1 MSDDPGVESA
11 YRVGDLYWKKDND
24 GSKDWVLVKL
34 INFDSAK
41 MNGMCALIDERTGS
55 RMPNQ
60 TVQLDFNT
68 MTICPANPLFTTYPD
83 MTSLRYLH
91 EAALVKNLYD
101 RWIPDDRQP
110 YTSMSNVLIAVNPLR
125 YLKKLEKKMFVS
137 QSLDKSPPHPYNVA
151 ENAYRQLR
159 SVKQNQSIIISG
171 ESGSGKTETSKI
183 ILDFLTERSSFTGG
197 SAAKLSRSTSN
208 QDEEIREHEHALGER
223 LMETIPILESFG
235 NAKTHRNHNSSRFGK
250 YMRLQFSPDEDIRS
264 TALHL
269 TGASIDTYLLETS
282 RVVHPPEGERN
293 FHVFYEVLRSGDAP
307 LLEELKLVPN
317 PYVKSKFGSSNSEE
331 WMDQYHYLNR
341 SGCTASDFIDDR
353 ANFQLLKSALNFAGI
368 DPNELFRIVAG
379 VLHLGNLN
387 FDEEDTSEGMTA
399 IIHRE
404 NDKEACI
411 DIIADML
418 GLKLDDLIDALLKKK
433 IERTKGSFQR
443 RGSVYFVGKT
453 VQQASYSRDTV
464 AKMIYDQV
472 FSSLMLQCADI
483 LEYNLAMKDELPY
496 IGVLDIFG
504 FEDFEPKNR
513 NSFEQLLINYA
524 NEALQS
530 MFNQC
535 ILKAEQELYQAENI
549 WAPQDASLLFPF
561 LPQPSDE
568 PLVVQQRIESGKPIS
583 YDDNR
588 ECLSLITDRRDGVL
602 AILNTVGR
610 LAGPSDRKLNERL
623 HTTFKKHPCF
633 VLPHPR
639 DAQHTFCIKHY
650 AGIVRYRIDGFIDK
664 NNNVASS
671 QFKELISGST
681 LKLLNASPFDGAS
694 KTPPGSVSEMFS
706 HQMKG
711 LVLELDSTRNNFIRC
726 IKPNPA
732 MDAKIFDRSS
742 VLDQLRCSGTIQACQ
757 VLQVGLPTRVSY
769 EELVFIYSD
778 LLGTPFMQR
787 FRDNDRLFTQ
797 ALCQVLD
804 FPTDAFRLGDT
815 RLFFKT
821 GKIHLLDTV
830 LAVTPAF
837 PPVELKSRLVS
848 YLAKQRWISAT
859 TKVIVLRTCEK
870 IFLNCRKGRRAI
882 VLQCWF
888 RQILARKRVEKIR
901 AENRAS
907 KKWNSLLSK
916 LQIRSAFDRSV
927 EDKLTL
933 LQVLLRHKNLKANG
947 KWLLT
952 WLGPLQRAMYVRKL
966 GRAACIAYLAK
977 RAFTALLDK
986 VRRERA
992 CVKIQSQIR
1001 RVLAT
1006 EYVKKIRQ
1014 QSRARAHWD
1023 LIRIVTKVNI
1033 CFMAMYRRAHVF
1045 ELERDVTRL
1054 NDENSQLSEQ
1064 NLKLLERIGTLEAV
1078 KFTWD
1083 QKQSEFQAMAESFA
1097 MEKSIFE
1104 EEISTRN
1111 IKITHLTS
1119 QIEDLQVRLR
1129 ISQNN
1134 GEVQAVKCSRLEETN
1149 KALSE
1154 SRRILEENLSSLEK
1168 QLSSSLEN
1176 YRSFETENMLQN
1188 NQLKDQVDAMQNRIN
1203 DTKHELRLKTVQ
1215 VSELEEYNTELKD
1228 ENESLLRRMDEMEQL
1243 HEQTLS
1249 NHARESSSKISE
1261 LTAQVETLQAHLQ
1274 KSAEDHDQKSKALA
1288 DLETALLAQKSQ
1300 NMQLSMDLNRINS
1313 ESSHKINSLDTEITN
1328 ARSEISHLNF
1338 ELNRLQADLDAA
1350 NSHIELKSNKIS
1362 ELETIKDQYREK
1374 GSQLMEKMVQ
1384 LEKTL
1389 AASKEE
1395 ELTQA
1400 LQAQQED
1407 HNQQVASLNSQL
1419 KTLHLQYKQAQVEI
1433 EIHSAAVKEF
1443 DNFRQ
1448 LLKEDNMTLKQKVE
1462 SLAAA
1467 LMESKDKEVALDTKL
1482 TDSNI
1487 EISKLQSQLQY
1498 TGLNLKDKLAELE
1511 RAENALD
1518 AKSATVELEK
1528 MCGQLTE
1535 VHTSLTTEL
1544 QSLKLS
1550 QIAAKQTEEELD
1562 DQLAE
1567 SSRRAVVLGAQLKQM
1582 QLQLDQVHE
1591 HIAVKDA
1598 VVMAEETMKL
1608 QLKVDNEV
1616 LYEKVDAS
1624 QKAIAEVRNKELEL
1638 ASQLSDSNRE
1648 ISTLLSKL
1656 ESVKLQF
1663 DIANSHIKEQA
1674 KVISDYEGMISELKE
1689 KSLDLQI
1696 KVTHLEM
1703 ALAES
1708 RAKERTLGSHVAN
1721 TSDHISSLTTQLGN
1735 VQRQFSEVNE
1745 QAEIKT
1751 AEAKVFETFK
1761 NQLKLDN
1768 MTLTEKMESLIHH
1781 LSESKQQETKMEV
1794 QLAESRKQVL
1804 AFELQTES
1812 ANLKLEQTE
1821 AQLEATLTNALELK
1835 SKASELSLE
1844 NQSLA
1849 EEIALLRTKVEDLQ
1863 RKEVDFKLQLDENSH
1878 QMLVLHAQAA
1888 QTQIQLE
1895 QAQEEMNVKAAV
1907 IMAVEAMNAK
1917 LKEDLA
1923 SAMSRLKDAN
1933 ATIFNM
1939 KLTEEELGHRIADS
1953 NDHIYALQTQLTQL
1967 MTKFDVEIDSS
1978 ADMKLA
1984 STPDGVNNISN
1995 ESKQVQRAN
2004 DPIMPYRSDLV
2015 NQLKSTAPIISN
2027 NIQALTPITNS
2038 TDLLSNVQTVFI
2050 SVTPEDSGYS
2060 QNSRQ
2065 ELEARIDGNNNKVA
2079 ALEAQLKLL
2088 EMKQEHFL
2096 QEARANESIE
2106 KLRATIAEKDDL
2118 IAELR
2123 KQLRKEELGIRS
2135 PLSPVYSSS
2144 GGEAKVML
2152 PVVTTSAPT
2161 NATSKGTAR
2170 DPDVFKPIVQLEAEV
2185 KQQQDLMRRVRK
2197 VVLQSRWGQQQL
2209 TTSEPEEPPEPTDS
2223 HMISRAFTSYDSCVS
2238 FEDV

>member
-694 KTPPGSVSEMFS
+694 KTPPGSVSE
-706 HQMKG
+706 
-711 LVLELDSTRNNFIRC
+711 I
-726 IKPNPA
+726 
-732 MDAKIFDRSS
+732 

-1083 QKQSEFQAMAESFA
+1083 QKQSEFQAMAES
-1097 MEKSIFE
+1097 
-1104 EEISTRN
+1104 
-1111 IKITHLTS
+1111 
-1119 QIEDLQVRLR
+1119 

-1149 KALSE
+1149 KAL
-1154 SRRILEENLSSLEK
+1154 K
-1168 QLSSSLEN
+1168 N

-1518 AKSATVELEK
+1518 AKSATVEELEK

-2197 VVLQSRWGQQQL
+2197 VVLQSRW
-2209 TTSEPEEPPEPTDS
+2209 
-2223 HMISRAFTSYDSCVS
+2223 
-2238 FEDV
+2238 

>member
-404 NDKEACI
+404 NDKGACI

-549 WAPQDASLLFPF
+549 WAPQNASLLFPF
-561 LPQPSDE
+561 LPQPADE

-588 ECLSLITDRRDGVL
+588 ECLSLITDRRDGIL

-694 KTPPGSVSEMFS
+694 KTPPGSVSE
-706 HQMKG
+706 
-711 LVLELDSTRNNFIRC
+711 I
-726 IKPNPA
+726 
-732 MDAKIFDRSS
+732 

-1064 NLKLLERIGTLEAV
+1064 NLKLLERIDTLEAV

-1083 QKQSEFQAMAESFA
+1083 QKQSEFQAMAES
-1097 MEKSIFE
+1097 
-1104 EEISTRN
+1104 
-1111 IKITHLTS
+1111 
-1119 QIEDLQVRLR
+1119 

-1149 KALSE
+1149 KAL
-1154 SRRILEENLSSLEK
+1154 K
-1168 QLSSSLEN
+1168 N

-1518 AKSATVELEK
+1518 AKSATVEELEK

-1863 RKEVDFKLQLDENSH
+1863 RKEADFKLQLDENSH

-2197 VVLQSRWGQQQL
+2197 VVLQSRW
-2209 TTSEPEEPPEPTDS
+2209 
-2223 HMISRAFTSYDSCVS
+2223 
-2238 FEDV
+2238 